1 MSTASPPRL
10 TRKVL
15 RFPEGTITRLDQ
27 MATLAGTALDCKV
40 SRSTVARAAIVE
52 WLDAAEQGDPA
63 KSFALIQ
70 TAIVRRGRK
79 RAVLPP
85 GLAE

>member
-1 MSTASPPRL
+1 MSAASPHRL

-15 RFPEGTITRLDQ
+15 RFPAGTIERLDQ
-27 MATLAGTALDCKV
+27 IATQASAALGCTI
-40 SRSTVARAAIVE
+40 SRATVARAAVGE

-63 KSFALIQ
+63 ESFARIRI
-70 TAIVRRGRK
+70 AIVRRGRK

-85 GLAE
+85 TIAE